1 MVNNQHRKALKK
13 TLKYSAIVLF
23 LMVLALSAQAQRRVV
38 HYLPNYENEP
48 YHFGFLLAYNQMSY
62 TVKTITNYQNI
73 PQPGNS
79 WPNGTYSPD
88 NTRYMYVY
96 NIETEQTPGFTVG
109 IIGSK
114 RLGRYFDLR
123 FIPSL
128 SFSERRMNYSLIL
141 ENLDGTTEPK
151 TFKKSI
157 GTTFVEFPL
166 HIKYRSKRYN
176 NIGAYVFG
184 GVSPKLDLASQKDN
198 KETGPD
204 GQEFINNLVTKRF
217 DFAGELG
224 VGFDIYNQWFKMGI
238 EVKMSYGILDIVKNE
253 AFIYTAPIDK
263 LRNKLF
269 QVSFLFE

>member
-13 TLKYSAIVLF
+13 ALRYSAIVLF
-23 LMVLALSAQAQRRVV
+23 LIALALPAQAQRRVV

-224 VGFDIYNQWFKMGI
+224 VGFDIYNQWFRMGI